1 MLRNETRKLVLEAY
15 DKHHNVKEVAK
26 SFSVDTSTV
35 YRLLEQRRRTG
46 SVETRTYLRGRKS
59 SLDEENLKRIRKLV
73 EEQPDITLQRIIDT
87 LELQVCIE
95 TVRKA
100 LLKMGYSYKK
110 VLLNVGG
117 QERMVPCYVWVRKE
131 VRKSNLVQI

>member
-15 DKHHNVKEVAK
+15 DKHRNVKEVAK
-26 SFSVDTSTV
+26 RFSVDTSTV
-35 YRLLEQRRRTG
+35 YRLLEQRKRTG

-59 SLDEENLKRIRKLV
+59 SLDEENLEKIRKLV

-87 LELQVCIE
+87 LELHVCIE

-100 LLKMGYSYKK
+100 LLKMGYTYKK
-110 VLLNVGG
+110 VFLNVGG
-117 QERMVPCYVWVRKE
+117 KERTAPCYVWIQKKE
-131 VRKSNLVQI
+131 SGASR